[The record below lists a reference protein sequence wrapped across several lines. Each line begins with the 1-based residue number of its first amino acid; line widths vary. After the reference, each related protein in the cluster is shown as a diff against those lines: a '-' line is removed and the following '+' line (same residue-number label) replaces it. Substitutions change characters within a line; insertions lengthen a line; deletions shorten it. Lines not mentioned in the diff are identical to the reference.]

1 MRYDRLLR
9 IASCLMALAVL
20 FIAGCGG
27 TYQGKWVSYPVDRT
41 PIDEFKAGPDYV
53 VLAIE
58 YPAEGDAEAT
68 LYRFLLFQKG
78 EKTGEISCAARIVSG
93 MRRFYLSGFYNGK
106 SNTLAQFTTKPDY
119 QTVKSK
125 VGEELGGL
133 QEEK

>member
-1 MRYDRLLR
+1 MKR
-9 IASCLMALAVL
+9 IWTLQNAIFALACLSFL
-20 FIAGCGG
+20 FAGCGG

-41 PIDEFKAGPDYV
+41 PKDEFKAGADYV

-58 YPAEGDAEAT
+58 YPTEGDAEAT

-78 EKTGEISCAARIVSG
+78 EKTGEISCAPRVVSG

-106 SNTLAQFTTKPDY
+106 SNTLAQYSTKPDY
-119 QTVKSK
+119 ETVKLK
-125 VGEELGGL
+125 LGEELGGL